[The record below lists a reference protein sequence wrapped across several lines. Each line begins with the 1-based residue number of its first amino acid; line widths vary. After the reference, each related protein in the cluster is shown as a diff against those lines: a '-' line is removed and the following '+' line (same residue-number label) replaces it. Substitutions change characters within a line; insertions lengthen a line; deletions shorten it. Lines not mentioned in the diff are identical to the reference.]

1 MKQEL
6 ADNRKYV
13 IRLIVIILLTNIPAV
28 LTLPMFF
35 KVSQGWILGS
45 LASAGNLLW
54 LAHNVNAS
62 LSLAPNKSR
71 LKAVKGSYLR
81 LLALL
86 VYCILVMSLVKPNII
101 SFGLGLLSGQ
111 MVIYLYEFYIR
122 IKSRENKG

>member
-1 MKQEL
+1 M
-6 ADNRKYV
+6 DNRKYV
-13 IRLIVIILLTNIPAV
+13 IRLIAIILLTNIPAI

-35 KVSQGWILGS
+35 RVSLGWILGS

-62 LSLAPNKSR
+62 LTLDPSKSR

-81 LLALL
+81 LLVLL
-86 VYCILVMSLVKPNII
+86 VYSILIMSLIKPNII

-111 MVIYLYEFYIR
+111 IVLYLYEFLSR
-122 IKSRENKG
+122 ILSREK